1 MARSLSPARVRIAAQ
16 AASMGANV
24 RVGLEDSLWAGPGKL
39 ATSNADQVKSARQ
52 ILEGIGLEIASP
64 EEAREILQLKGSDKV
79 NF

>member
-1 MARSLSPARVRIAAQ
+1 M
-16 AASMGANV
+16 N
-24 RVGLEDSLWAGPGKL
+24 GLEDSLWAGPGKL